1 MSRLV
6 VYAASLPIM
15 AELAARLLPTFLV
28 TRAPRPP
35 KLARLHAAKQITASL
50 MPFPALFD
58 DKILPRIMKVVQVS
72 PAFFGADGVV
82 GGGERYPLELAKA
95 LAALTPTTLISFA
108 RQPRRF
114 RDGELD
120 VRLYRPMGVRAGQ
133 GDQSL

>member
-1 MSRLV
+1 
-6 VYAASLPIM
+6 
-15 AELAARLLPTFLV
+15 
-28 TRAPRPP
+28 
-35 KLARLHAAKQITASL
+35 
-50 MPFPALFD
+50 
-58 DKILPRIMKVVQVS
+58 MKVVQVS

-120 VRLYRPMGVRAGQ
+120 VRLYRPWGYVRGKETNPFSLAWLPALLNADVVHVHQYRTAAANLGIGVGQ
-133 GDQSL
+133 PPRQAQLRDR